1 MPIYLGNQEIGSEY
15 IDSYLLAKIY
25 LGPYLI
31 NDGIV
36 LPTTDPDAQA
46 FIDVTGI
53 SGTNATAINTLV
65 VDLKAASLWN
75 EMYAIWPFV
84 GGTIDTNK
92 YNLKNT
98 SLYTLSFSGS
108 QTFNS
113 TGWFN
118 NSIDTNNGVRTGF
131 NPITQVISLNS
142 FGIGYYAGNAT
153 STGTIDIGSWPGS
166 GGNSSIYLSA
176 DLAGGSGLY
185 ISDFYSEDGARIVTA
200 NGAGGDVRGMWS
212 VQRTANNVMKAY
224 RGGTNIATNSNT
236 ETDTPPN
243 WDISIGGTATATQI
257 IQNKDQKYQ
266 FLYFSTGLSDAQ
278 VASLDTIVTTFQSN
292 VGR

>member
-31 NDGIV
+31 SDGIV
-36 LPTTDPDAQA
+36 PPTNDPDAQA
-46 FIDVTGI
+46 FIDATGI
-53 SGTNATAINTLV
+53 TGTDATAINTLV
-65 VDLKAASLWN
+65 LDLKAASLWT
-75 EMYAIWPFV
+75 EMYALWPFV
-84 GGTIDTNK
+84 GGTSTTNR
-92 YNLKNT
+92 YNLIDPAQY
-98 SLYTLSFSGS
+98 LIAFSGS

-118 NSIDTNNGVRTGF
+118 NSIASNNGGRTGF
-131 NPITQVISLNS
+131 NPIADVVSLND

-166 GGNSSIYLSA
+166 GGNSSIYLSG
-176 DLAGGSGLY
+176 DLAGGTGLY
-185 ISDFYSEDGARIVTA
+185 ISDFYSEAQNRIVTA
-200 NGAGGDVRGMWS
+200 NGASGDVRGMWS

-224 RGGTNIATNSNT
+224 RGATNIATNT
-236 ETDTPPN
+236 TTRTDSPPN

-266 FLYFSTGLSDAQ
+266 LLYFSYGLSDAQ
-278 VASLDTIVTTFQSN
+278 VASLNTIVTTFQSN

>member
-118 NSIDTNNGVRTGF
+118 NSIDTNNGARTGF

-278 VASLDTIVTTFQSN
+278 VSSLNTIVTTFQSN